1 MEVRRGEKLMTKYY
15 FVDEPDKLYTLKQI
29 CNVFDELAVSE
40 GKNEKGYKWIDF
52 VNPIAEAEMCF
63 DITIEEKS

>member
-1 MEVRRGEKLMTKYY
+1 MSEYY
-15 FVDEPDKLYTLKQI
+15 FVDEPEKLYTLKQI

-52 VNPIAEAEMCF
+52 VNPIAEAEMSF

>member
-1 MEVRRGEKLMTKYY
+1 MSKYY

-40 GKNEKGYKWIDF
+40 GKNERGYKWIDF
-52 VNPIAEAEMCF
+52 VNPIAEAEMSF
-63 DITIEEKS
+63 DITIEEKN

>member
-1 MEVRRGEKLMTKYY
+1 MSEYY

-52 VNPIAEAEMCF
+52 VNPIAEAEMSF

>member
-1 MEVRRGEKLMTKYY
+1 MSEYY
-15 FVDEPDKLYTLKQI
+15 FVDEPEKLYTLKQI

-40 GKNEKGYKWIDF
+40 GKNERGYKWIDF
-52 VNPIAEAEMCF
+52 VNPIAEAEMSF